1 MLALT
6 KTVTQYSLY
15 PWQWALV
22 NSVLLSSLSKE
33 KFSSLSK
40 KKEKFSMI
48 FRKKKGKFSMGEL
61 YVYFSTAP
69 YIQNT
74 DMVLT
79 ILYYEH
85 GFTHSVY

>member
-1 MLALT
+1 
-6 KTVTQYSLY
+6 
-15 PWQWALV
+15 
-22 NSVLLSSLSKE
+22 
-33 KFSSLSK
+33 
-40 KKEKFSMI
+40 
-48 FRKKKGKFSMGEL
+48 MGEL

-85 GFTHSVY
+85 GFIHSVY